1 MLSLISMFLPV
12 TFIIK
17 TYDWISVNLRGNISN
32 IYIYIY
38 KNVRGIT
45 MGIGPI

>member
-32 IYIYIY
+32 IYIY